1 MWSRRPLLHEY
12 KNILFVHSVSCGYD
26 ETFPHTSWHT
36 DQEVCFSHRTFNKI
50 TSVFLALSLFF
61 VFNLKQENIIQ
72 NTVVLSSIHSC
83 HEAFFI
89 RSLNCRLSQN
99 TALTWSMTTENDLAA
114 LSHKLICTELN
125 KWLMCLTASGFNIFS
140 QSADLQLP
148 NHKLLLIL
156 FFFYAHSTLL
166 FWGLINGQESWSR
179 LNYYWNRVRAFY
191 LGQ

>member
-12 KNILFVHSVSCGYD
+12 KNILFVDSVSCGYD
-26 ETFPHTSWHT
+26 ETFPQTSWHT
-36 DQEVCFSHRTFNKI
+36 DQEVCFSHRTSNKM

-61 VFNLKQENIIQ
+61 VLNLKQENIIQ

-83 HEAFFI
+83 HEAFFFI

-99 TALTWSMTTENDLAA
+99 TAFTWSMTTENDLAA

-125 KWLMCLTASGFNIFS
+125 KWLMCLTASGFNVFS

-156 FFFYAHSTLL
+156 FFFLMPTLL
-166 FWGLINGQESWSR
+166 YCFGD
-179 LNYYWNRVRAFY
+179 
-191 LGQ
+191 

>member
-26 ETFPHTSWHT
+26 ETFPQTSWHT

-61 VFNLKQENIIQ
+61 VLNLKQENIIQ

-99 TALTWSMTTENDLAA
+99 TAFTWSMTTENDLAA

-140 QSADLQLP
+140 VSRPAAAKSQIITHA
-148 NHKLLLIL
+148 
-156 FFFYAHSTLL
+156 FFFNLMPTLL
-166 FWGLINGQESWSR
+166 YCFGD
-179 LNYYWNRVRAFY
+179 
-191 LGQ
+191 

>member
-26 ETFPHTSWHT
+26 ETFPQTSWHT
-36 DQEVCFSHRTFNKI
+36 DQEVCFSHRTSNKM

-61 VFNLKQENIIQ
+61 VLNLKQENIIQ
-72 NTVVLSSIHSC
+72 HCCTFIHPFVSWSFF
-83 HEAFFI
+83 FFI

-99 TALTWSMTTENDLAA
+99 TAFTWSMTTENDLAA

-156 FFFYAHSTLL
+156 FFFFNAS
-166 FWGLINGQESWSR
+166 WPLINGQESWSR

>member
-26 ETFPHTSWHT
+26 ETFPQTSWHT

-61 VFNLKQENIIQ
+61 VLNLKQENIIQ

-99 TALTWSMTTENDLAA
+99 TAFTWSMTTENDLAA

-140 QSADLQLP
+140 VSRPAAAKSQIITHA
-148 NHKLLLIL
+148 
-156 FFFYAHSTLL
+156 FFF
-166 FWGLINGQESWSR
+166 LI
-179 LNYYWNRVRAFY
+179 
-191 LGQ
+191 